1 MLLISTEKEF
11 LRLCLPTTGRG
22 SPSPETA
29 PRSPGS
35 FWLPRKPR
43 DAGSSEKLTDVIYKF
58 LMEED
63 TKELGHSVALT
74 FLHPSSS
81 STHSKGAPDPVQQC
95 PTQLSDLSP
104 EKKSLPSGVA
114 LRKSPIKRE

>member
-1 MLLISTEKEF
+1 MMNVNVIHLNRKGVLLDCVFQPQEVGV
-11 LRLCLPTTGRG
+11 TGKG

-43 DAGSSEKLTDVIYKF
+43 DARSSEKLTDVIYKF
-58 LMEED
+58 LMEAHM
-63 TKELGHSVALT
+63 KELRHSVELT

-81 STHSKGAPDPVQQC
+81 STHSKGHLTPCSNVP
-95 PTQLSDLSP
+95 LSFLTSAQRRKAFLP
-104 EKKSLPSGVA
+104 E
-114 LRKSPIKRE
+114 

>member
-1 MLLISTEKEF
+1 
-11 LRLCLPTTGRG
+11 
-22 SPSPETA
+22 
-29 PRSPGS
+29 
-35 FWLPRKPR
+35 
-43 DAGSSEKLTDVIYKF
+43 
-58 LMEED
+58 MEED
-63 TKELGHSVALT
+63 TKELGLSVALT